1 MSEGCSRGETE
12 TQPAPRPPGLTWAR
26 HPAKKTS
33 ACAASPSHGRG
44 NRLTGRERSEGRQPV
59 DGEARTPIQGHQTP
73 KLTCFAL
80 VLRKFR
86 DGAHHARTDR
96 PGAFAPPIRQGK
108 GPGVRARTCWSYR
121 CPPPHSLQVAPA
133 SGGSCPC
140 FPEPQCRDAADV
152 PAGEILRIWG
162 FGLLWFYSIFYFYF
176 LEFVQQLSSVIKNK

>member
-12 TQPAPRPPGLTWAR
+12 TQPAPRPPGLTWAG

-86 DGAHHARTDR
+86 DGAHHPRTDR

-108 GPGVRARTCWSYR
+108 GPGVRARACWSYR
-121 CPPPHSLQVAPA
+121 CPPPTPFKWHQPRGAAVRVSQSLSAEMLLTSLQGK
-133 SGGSCPC
+133 S
-140 FPEPQCRDAADV
+140 
-152 PAGEILRIWG
+152 LG
-162 FGLLWFYSIFYFYF
+162 FGDLVFFGFILFSISTF
-176 LEFVQQLSSVIKNK
+176 